1 MAKDKAPSTGRRRPG
16 KRTVILIICGILG
29 IIVAALPTVIVLLV
43 GMIPTIVAYII
54 DLTPGRYA
62 ARCVAGLNIAG
73 VVPFLNRLW
82 TTTNDLP
89 GAVLVVT
96 DVYAWF
102 AFYAASGVGWMLFI
116 SLPGFVASFKTY
128 SAKRK
133 AHALQDRLE
142 ELKAEW
148 GGEISGNPEDDREDG
163 DDSEAEPS
171 DAKEGAAAP
180 APAGAATA

>member
-1 MAKDKAPSTGRRRPG
+1 MAKSEEAPKPARRRPG
-16 KRTVILIICGILG
+16 KSMVLMIVCVVIAFII
-29 IIVAALPTVIVLLV
+29 AALPTVIVLFV

-73 VVPFLNRLW
+73 VVPFLNNLW
-82 TTTNDLP
+82 ASTNDLP
-89 GAVLVVT
+89 AAIGVVT

-102 AFYAASGVGWMLFI
+102 AFYAASGVGWALFV

-133 AHALQDRLE
+133 ANALRERLE
-142 ELKAEW
+142 QLKDEW
-148 GGEISGNPEDDREDG
+148 GTEVTGNTGETDD
-163 DDSEAEPS
+163 
-171 DAKEGAAAP
+171 EGAEGGQPDLAGNEQSP
-180 APAGAATA
+180 APA